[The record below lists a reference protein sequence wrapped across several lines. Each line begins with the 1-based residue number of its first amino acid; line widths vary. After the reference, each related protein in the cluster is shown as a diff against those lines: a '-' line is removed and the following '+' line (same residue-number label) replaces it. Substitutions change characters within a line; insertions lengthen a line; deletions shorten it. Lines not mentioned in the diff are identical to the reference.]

1 MTQKSILPMN
11 WETPE
16 LFRERLG
23 KSVGRQRP
31 MAADGHLLLV
41 LHAPPRVESTT
52 RVGRFF
58 WRDADGNWKSN
69 ELGNGIAAL
78 GKHLDEYN
86 TILAALDRMEE
97 EAETAANNFLVLEL
111 LAPLLRSARNQH
123 RVLQEARKM
132 CPEYRELI
140 DLRDRAYAIERSAE
154 LLYGETKNSLDLI
167 VAKQAEE
174 QAEAG
179 RRMAESSHRLNI
191 LAAVFLPILAITAI
205 LGVDLATLA
214 RFLGQDP
221 ESFVSH
227 DAVPIMILGLVMI
240 ALIIGA
246 ILTSVIVRPPQSRQ
260 KGGFDRNHLKK
271 LR

>member
-11 WETPE
+11 WETPD

-23 KSVGRQRP
+23 KRVGRQRP

-41 LHAPPRVESTT
+41 LHAPPIMESTH
-52 RVGRFF
+52 RVGRLF
-58 WRDADGNWKSN
+58 WRDSEGNWKSN
-69 ELGNGIAAL
+69 ELGNGAAAL
-78 GKHLDEYN
+78 GKHLDEYD
-86 TILAALDRMEE
+86 TIIAALDRKEE
-97 EAETAANNFLVLEL
+97 EAETAEEYSDVLER

-123 RVLQEARKM
+123 HVLQEARKM
-132 CPEYRELI
+132 CPGHRELI

-167 VAKQAEE
+167 VARQAEE

-179 RRMAESSHRLNI
+179 RRMAESSHRLSI

-214 RFLGQDP
+214 RLLGQDP
-221 ESFVSH
+221 EKFASL
-227 DAVPIMILGLVMI
+227 DAVPILMLGLVLI
-240 ALIIGA
+240 ALILGA
-246 ILTSVIVRPPQSRQ
+246 ILTTVIVRPPRSRQ
-260 KGGFDRNHLKK
+260 KDGFDREHLKK